1 MQNSDNFKR
10 GTAEMLILHLLQ
22 QEDLYGY
29 QITQAFKDK
38 TSGQYFILEGSLYNI
53 LFRLTEAGYITDY
66 VKRVGVKRTRRYYH
80 MEEKGKLYY
89 LQLLNDYDKVCENV
103 SRILGRDGDANK
115 YARRVEE
122 RNKQIS

>member
-1 MQNSDNFKR
+1 
-10 GTAEMLILHLLQ
+10 MLILHLLQ

-38 TSGQYFILEGSLYNI
+38 TGGQYFILEGSLYNI

-66 VKRVGVKRTRRYYH
+66 LKRVGVKRTRRYYH

>member
-38 TSGQYFILEGSLYNI
+38 TGGQYFILEGSLYNI

-89 LQLLNDYDKVCENV
+89 LQLVNDYDKVCENV

>member
-38 TSGQYFILEGSLYNI
+38 TGGQYFILEGSLYNI
-53 LFRLTEAGYITDY
+53 LFRLTEASYITDY